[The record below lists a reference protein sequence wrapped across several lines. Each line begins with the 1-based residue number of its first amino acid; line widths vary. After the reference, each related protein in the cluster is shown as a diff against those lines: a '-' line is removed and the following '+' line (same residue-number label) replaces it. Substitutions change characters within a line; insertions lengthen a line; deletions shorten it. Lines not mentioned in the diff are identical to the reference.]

1 MKPTLHAY
9 TRIILVLL
17 FCITTTTFFGQAPQK
32 MSYQAVIRDASNVLV
47 TSTAVGMQISILQGT
62 STGSS
67 VYVEKQVP
75 TTNTNGLV
83 SLEIGTGAV
92 VSGNFATINWAA
104 GPYFI
109 KTETDPTGGT
119 SYTITGTSQLSSVPY
134 ALYAA
139 SGTPGPAG
147 VIAPGSAVGN
157 TTYWDGSQWVTN
169 SNFVY
174 NNGAAVGINNSTP
187 DASAILD
194 VTSTNKGLLP
204 PRMTTAQRNAIASPA
219 QGLIIFNTATKCF
232 EVWSGASW
240 ISMCEGACIPAPSV
254 ASAGMDVNSPTLN
267 YTLQGNNPTVGVG
280 TWTIQSGVGGSLS
293 STSNPNAVLTGV
305 FGNSYTLQWTISN
318 SCGSS
323 SDLVVINFGCP
334 PGYLNC
340 NGMSIDGCEVN
351 TNTSASNCGACGNV
365 CVFPNAVA
373 GCSGGNCVIVSC
385 NTGYSNCDGNNA
397 NGCEIN
403 TNTSVTN
410 CGACGNVCAFPNAV
424 AGCSAGGCIIVSCN
438 AGYADCDGNVAN
450 GCEVN
455 LQASNSNCGSCGLV
469 CPPGTSCIGG
479 TCQ

>member
-1 MKPTLHAY
+1 MKLTLY
-9 TRIILVLL
+9 SLSRLVLQL
-17 FCITTTTFFGQAPQK
+17 MIFFAVSFTFGQAPQK
-32 MSYQAVIRDASNVLV
+32 MSYQAVIRNASNVLV
-47 TSTAVGMQISILQGT
+47 TSAPVGMQISILQGS

-67 VYVEKQVP
+67 VYVEKQIP

-92 VSGNFATINWAA
+92 VSGNFATINWAT

-119 SYTITGTSQLSSVPY
+119 SYTITGVSQLASVPY

-147 VIAPGSAVGN
+147 VISPGTAVGN
-157 TTYWDGSQWVTN
+157 TTYWNGSQWVTN
-169 SNFVY
+169 SSFVY
-174 NNGAAVGINNSTP
+174 NNGNTVGVNNSAP

-194 VTSTNKGLLP
+194 VNSTTKGLLP
-204 PRMTTAQRNAIASPA
+204 PRMTTFQRNAIASPA
-219 QGLIIFNTATKCF
+219 QGLIIFNISTKCF

-240 ISMCEGACIPAPSV
+240 ISMCEGACIPAPSI
-254 ASAGMDVNSPTLN
+254 ANAGSDVNSPSLN
-267 YTLQGNNPTVGVG
+267 YTLQGNNPAIGVG

-293 STSNPNAVLTGV
+293 SSSNPNAVLTGV
-305 FGNSYTLQWTISN
+305 FGNNYTLQWSISN

-334 PGYLNC
+334 SGYLNC
-340 NGMSIDGCEVN
+340 NGLSSDGCEIN

-373 GCSGGNCVIVSC
+373 GCSGGNCIILSC
-385 NTGYSNCDGNNA
+385 NS
-397 NGCEIN
+397 
-403 TNTSVTN
+403 
-410 CGACGNVCAFPNAV
+410 
-424 AGCSAGGCIIVSCN
+424 
-438 AGYADCDGNVAN
+438 GYADCDGNNSN
-450 GCEVN
+450 GCETN
-455 LQASNSNCGSCGLV
+455 LQTSNSNCGSCGLV